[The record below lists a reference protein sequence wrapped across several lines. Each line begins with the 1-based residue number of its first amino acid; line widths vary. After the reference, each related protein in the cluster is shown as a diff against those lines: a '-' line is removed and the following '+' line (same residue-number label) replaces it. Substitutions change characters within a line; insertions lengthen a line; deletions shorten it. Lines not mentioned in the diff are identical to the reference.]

1 VWDYAMRNLAA
12 RADRIDY
19 WIRRRTVACPVHTKV
34 DPALQR
40 FVGLAAIGQSLK
52 DQYNALASPMPPQLA
67 RLLEQLN
74 TEPQGSLASY
84 LGK

>member
-1 VWDYAMRNLAA
+1 MRVEVGGGDVWDYAMRNLAA

-19 WIRRRTVACPVHTKV
+19 WIRRGTVPCPVHTKV

-52 DQYNALASPMPPQLA
+52 DQYNVLASPC
-67 RLLEQLN
+67 RRS
-74 TEPQGSLASY
+74 SLDFSSN
-84 LGK
+84 